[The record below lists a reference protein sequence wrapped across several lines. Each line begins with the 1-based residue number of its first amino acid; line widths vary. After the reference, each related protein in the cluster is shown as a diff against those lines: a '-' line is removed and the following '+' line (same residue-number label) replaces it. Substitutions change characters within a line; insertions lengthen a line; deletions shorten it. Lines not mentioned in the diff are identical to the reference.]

1 MRFVTT
7 PRESCTLIVS
17 NCEQAKKM
25 LDMTKQRALLA
36 KHLAVIDAAVETK
49 EITESGEITLEGLSL
64 PTAASGRQ
72 VCVQV

>member
-1 MRFVTT
+1 
-7 PRESCTLIVS
+7 
-17 NCEQAKKM
+17 M